1 MAASVTLR
9 PPLSHLFRDAMEV
22 LSAFVREKD
31 MRLAGGTALA
41 ARWDHRH
48 STDIDLVCDRE
59 TFPQNRIREI
69 RDRLLAM
76 RLRGHEITG
85 IAARH
90 GFVGWKTP
98 HGPVSFVPSRLEN
111 FPRLTDDIRVD
122 GTNVRLA
129 SVEAI
134 LYGKLSGR
142 LVGRGRAAT
151 RDGYDLAA
159 ALLIEP
165 DKARWLLDRY
175 DPDETIR
182 QAVRRSSG
190 KLDGRPI
197 LDPRFP
203 RIAADPWS
211 EAERI
216 LVHGGALS
224 DYERAAPEA

>member
-1 MAASVTLR
+1 MAATVTLG
-9 PPLSHLFRDAMEV
+9 PPLSHLFREAMEV
-22 LSAFVREKD
+22 LGAFVREKD
-31 MRLAGGTALA
+31 VRLAGGTALA
-41 ARWDHRH
+41 ARWNHRH

-59 TFPQNRIREI
+59 AFPQNRIQEI
-69 RDRLLAM
+69 RDHLRAM
-76 RLRGHEITG
+76 RRRGQEITG

-111 FPRLTDDIRVD
+111 FPRLADDIRVD

-175 DPDETIR
+175 DRDGTIR

-190 KLDGRPI
+190 KVDGRPI

-203 RIAADPWS
+203 RIAADPWG
-211 EAERI
+211 EVERI
-216 LVHGGALS
+216 LVHGGALA
-224 DYERAAPEA
+224 DYESAAPEA

>member
-1 MAASVTLR
+1 MAAAVTLG
-9 PPLSHLFRDAMEV
+9 PPLSHLFREAMEV
-22 LSAFVREKD
+22 LGAFVREKD
-31 MRLAGGTALA
+31 VRLAGGTALA
-41 ARWDHRH
+41 ARWNHRH

-59 TFPQNRIREI
+59 KFPQNRIREI
-69 RDRLLAM
+69 RDHLRAM
-76 RLRGHEITG
+76 RRHGQKITG
-85 IAARH
+85 IAVRH

-98 HGPVSFVPSRLEN
+98 HGPVSFVASRLED

-175 DPDETIR
+175 DRDGTIR
-182 QAVRRSSG
+182 QAVRRASG

-197 LDPRFP
+197 LDPRFL
-203 RIAADPWS
+203 RIAADPWG

-216 LVHGGALS
+216 FVHGGALS
-224 DYERAAPEA
+224 DYERASAEP